1 MIIPLIK
8 GYKMSYYRVKLDG
21 VDIYDPAYREMTLIN
36 PICTTSLGETG
47 NYEFTFPKG
56 HVFADS
62 ITPYGST
69 IEVFEDGESIFYG
82 RPLPPSIDM
91 YGQKKVHCEGAL
103 GFLND
108 IIVPPMSEYVDTDTY
123 VPVQGEPP
131 AQIPSGS
138 SGKIRRVVLLQDYLS
153 YVFARHNQIETRA
166 DRKIY
171 LRGEIPETKA
181 IQYRSNYKSCLEILR
196 SEIMPYTK
204 ASLVVSRENN
214 VTYATVFTTGSA
226 GNQPIVAGLNLLD
239 LAAQQKSFYTA
250 VVAKGG
256 KPQGA
261 VDHISIDTPITLG
274 ADIVAKYGMLCAY
287 QEYDYDNLSQLE
299 WRCRLFL
306 SEQQF
311 EDMEF
316 TIKALDLHIVSGAYN
331 ALKIGRTVAFRSPA
345 HGINRVNVVI
355 NKVVTHLDTGEKE
368 ITLGG
373 KKETKPLTWMLTESG
388 STSTDGYSSTG
399 TGELEVDYSP
409 TEGSTNPVTSGG
421 VYDAIQDYIGG
432 GGGTGGDGWIHQIDG
447 VTHETG
453 TVNFVTTGT

>member
-1 MIIPLIK
+1 
-8 GYKMSYYRVKLDG
+8 MSYYRVKLDG
-21 VDIYDPAYREMTLIN
+21 VDIYNPAYREMMLIN
-36 PICTTSLGETG
+36 PVCTTSLGETG
-47 NYEFTFPKG
+47 NFEFTFPKG

-62 ITPYGST
+62 IIPYGSN
-69 IEVFEDGESIFYG
+69 IEVFEDGESIFFG

-108 IIVPPMSEYVDTDTY
+108 IIVPPLSEYVDADTY
-123 VPVQGEPP
+123 VPAQGEPP
-131 AQIPSGS
+131 SQIPSGS
-138 SGKIRRVVLLQDYLS
+138 TGKIHRVVLLQDYIN
-153 YVFARHNQIETRA
+153 YVFNKHNQIEPRV
-166 DRKIY
+166 DRKLY
-171 LRGEIPETKA
+171 LSGEELETKA

-196 SEIMPYTK
+196 SEIMPYTT
-204 ASLVVSRENN
+204 ASLVVSRNN
-214 VTYATVFTTGSA
+214 GSTYVTMLKTASA
-226 GNQPIVAGLNLLD
+226 GNQPIEAGVNLLD

-261 VDHISIDTPITLG
+261 VDNISIDTPITLG
-274 ADIVAKYGMLCAY
+274 ADIVAKYGMLCAF
-287 QEYDYDNLSQLE
+287 QEYDYDNLTQLE
-299 WRCRLFL
+299 WRCRQFL
-306 SEQQF
+306 AEQQF

-355 NKVVTHLDTGEKE
+355 NKVITHLDTGEKE

-388 STSTDGYSSTG
+388 STSTGSSSAVD
-399 TGELEVDYSP
+399 LDVDYAP

-421 VYDAIQDYIGG
+421 VYDAIQNAGG
-432 GGGTGGDGWIHQIDG
+432 GGSGGDGWIHQIDG

>member
-1 MIIPLIK
+1 MARSYVIIPLIK

-21 VDIYDPAYREMTLIN
+21 VDIYNPAYREMMLIN
-36 PICTTSLGETG
+36 PVCTTSLGETG
-47 NYEFTFPKG
+47 NFEFTFPKG

-62 ITPYGST
+62 IIPYGSN
-69 IEVFEDGESIFYG
+69 IEVFEDGESIFFG

-108 IIVPPMSEYVDTDTY
+108 IIVAPLSQYVEDQNGK
-123 VPVQGEPP
+123 VP
-131 AQIPSGS
+131 
-138 SGKIRRVVLLQDYLS
+138 RTFLLQDYLN
-153 YVFARHNQIETRA
+153 YVFSKHNQFEQRN
-166 DRKIY
+166 DRMLY
-171 LRGEIPETKA
+171 LRGEIPETKV

-196 SEIMPYTK
+196 SEVMPYTA
-204 ASLVVSRENN
+204 ASLVVSREGNS
-214 VTYATVFTTGSA
+214 TYVTVFTTASA
-226 GNQPIVAGLNLLD
+226 GNQPIEAGVNLLD

-250 VVAKGG
+250 IVAKGG
-256 KPQGA
+256 KPEGA
-261 VDHISIDTPITLG
+261 VEHISIDTPITLG

-287 QEYDYDNLSQLE
+287 QEYDYDNLTQLE
-299 WRCRLFL
+299 WRCRQFL
-306 SEQQF
+306 AEQQF

-355 NKVVTHLDTGEKE
+355 NKIVTHLDTGEKE

-373 KKETKPLTWMLTESG
+373 KKETKPLTWMVTTES
-388 STSTDGYSSTG
+388 STSTGSSSAVD
-399 TGELEVDYSP
+399 LDVDYAP
-409 TEGSTNPVTSGG
+409 TENSTNPVTSGG
-421 VYDAIQDYIGG
+421 VYDAIQDAMGGGG

-447 VTHETG
+447 VTQGTG
-453 TVNFVTTGT
+453 TINFIAVESEP

>member
-1 MIIPLIK
+1 MPLIK

-21 VDIYDPAYREMTLIN
+21 VDIYNPAYREMTLIN
-36 PICTTSLGETG
+36 PVCTTSLGETG
-47 NYEFTFPKG
+47 NFEFTFPKG
-56 HVFADS
+56 HVFADA
-62 ITPYGST
+62 IVPYGST
-69 IEVFEDGESIFYG
+69 IEVLEDGESIFYG

-108 IIVPPMSEYVDTDTY
+108 IIVPPLSEYVDADTY
-123 VPVQGEPP
+123 VPGQGELHS
-131 AQIPSGS
+131 QVPSGS
-138 SGKIRRVVLLQDYLS
+138 TGKIHRVVLLQDYLS
-153 YVFARHNQIETRA
+153 YVFSKHNQIETRA

-171 LRGEIPETKA
+171 LRGEILETKA

-204 ASLVVSRENN
+204 ASLVVSRESGS
-214 VTYATVFTTGSA
+214 TYATVFTTASA
-226 GNQPIVAGLNLLD
+226 GNQPIESGLNLLD

-261 VDHISIDTPITLG
+261 TDHISIDTPITLG
-274 ADIVAKYGMLCAY
+274 ADIVAKYGMLCAF
-287 QEYDYDNLSQLE
+287 QQFDYDNLSQLE
-299 WRCRLFL
+299 WRCRQFL
-306 SEQQF
+306 TEQQF

-316 TIKALDLHIVSGAYN
+316 TIKALDLHIISGAYN

-355 NKVVTHLDTGEKE
+355 NKIVTHLDTGEKE
-368 ITLGG
+368 ISLGG

-388 STSTDGYSSTG
+388 STSSTG
-399 TGELEVDYSP
+399 SSSAVNLDVDYAP

-421 VYDAIQDYIGG
+421 VYDAIQNAGG
-432 GGGTGGDGWIHQIDG
+432 GGSGGDGWIHQIDG

>member
-21 VDIYDPAYREMTLIN
+21 VDIYNPAYREMTLIN
-36 PICTTSLGETG
+36 PVCTTSLGETG
-47 NYEFTFPKG
+47 NFEFTFPKG

-62 ITPYGST
+62 VVPYGSN
-69 IEVFEDGESIFYG
+69 IEVFEDGESIFFG

-108 IIVPPMSEYVDTDTY
+108 IIVPPLSEYVDADTY
-123 VPVQGEPP
+123 VPAQGEPP
-131 AQIPSGS
+131 SQIPSGS
-138 SGKIRRVVLLQDYLS
+138 TGKIHRVVLLQDYIN
-153 YVFARHNQIETRA
+153 YVFNKHNQIEPRV
-166 DRKIY
+166 DRKLY
-171 LRGEIPETKA
+171 LSGEELETKA

-196 SEIMPYTK
+196 SEIMPYTT
-204 ASLVVSRENN
+204 ASLVVSRNN
-214 VTYATVFTTGSA
+214 GSTYVTMLKTASA
-226 GNQPIVAGLNLLD
+226 GNQPIEAGVNLLD

-261 VDHISIDTPITLG
+261 VDNISIDTPITLG
-274 ADIVAKYGMLCAY
+274 TDIVAKYGMLCAY
-287 QEYDYDNLSQLE
+287 QQYDYDNLTQLE
-299 WRCRLFL
+299 WRCRQFL
-306 SEQQF
+306 AEQQF

-355 NKVVTHLDTGEKE
+355 NKIVTHLDTGEKE

-388 STSTDGYSSTG
+388 STSSTG
-399 TGELEVDYSP
+399 SSSAVNLDVDYAP

-421 VYDAIQDYIGG
+421 VYDAIQNAGG
-432 GGGTGGDGWIHQIDG
+432 GGSGGDGWIHQIDG